1 MIRKIGYRIAGIAL
15 GIAMLVGVDPG
26 LARAAEPAPAV
37 VAGHPEM
44 WVAHGPQGTLYL
56 LGSFHLLR
64 AGAQWEDSR
73 IDDAL
78 AKSDHVWF
86 ELTDFDDMALAQQV
100 FVKYGL
106 YAAPEL
112 SQHLDKKELD
122 HLTAALGR
130 HGMVLDQVQR
140 LKPWAVALLLAQ
152 KELAD
157 AGFDGAQGVDLT
169 LFHKALAAK
178 KDVEGFENLDFQ
190 MNLLAHLDDRDGTT
204 FLDETLDDDDEGATK
219 MGQLADA
226 WLHQDEK
233 ALEANSVTEMKSDYP
248 ALYQKVL
255 VDRNASWLARI
266 EDMIKA
272 KGTTLVV
279 VGAGHLI
286 GPEGVVARLRAAG
299 FDVQRVP

>member
-1 MIRKIGYRIAGIAL
+1 MIKDVVCKVAGVGL
-15 GIAMLVGVDPG
+15 GLATLVCTLPG
-26 LARAAEPAPAV
+26 PARAAEPAPAV

-64 AGAQWEDSR
+64 AGASWEDSR

-78 AKSDHVWF
+78 AKADHVWF

-106 YAAPEL
+106 YASPEL
-112 SQHLDKKELD
+112 SQHLDTKALD
-122 HLTAALGR
+122 RLTAALSR
-130 HGMVLDQVQR
+130 HGMTLDQVQR

-190 MNLLAHLDDRDGTT
+190 MSFLAHLDDRDGTT
-204 FLDETLDDDDEGATK
+204 FLDETLDDDDEGAAK

-233 ALEANSVTEMKSDYP
+233 ALEADSVTEMKSDYP

-255 VDRNASWLARI
+255 VDRNTSWLPRI
-266 EDMIKA
+266 EDMIRA

-286 GPEGVVARLRAAG
+286 GPDGVVARLRAAG
-299 FDVQRVP
+299 FDVRRLP